1 MGPHE
6 QLRYLVGGRGVD
18 YVLYWRITDDQR
30 SVELIGCCCSGT
42 IALHEHETNF
52 NSCPPF
58 IEGPKCPDMAIEHLK
73 TRVCEYLIQVP
84 LSVPLD
90 SGLHGQVL
98 FTGQPQW
105 INQTNSDAVSNE
117 VSQAK
122 VYVPMP
128 TGLLELG
135 LSSEA
140 VENPSI
146 VQSVMD
152 KCGEIW
158 MGGSTGMFT
167 DIERVALQGQ
177 QFQTNSIIGGL
188 STASMVISGPEPPLS
203 TGFVREMQ
211 SLQGII
217 DDNSIIKYQTN
228 LSVCGGNGDPRGYR
242 HSVYSA
248 ANNQLP
254 WTPSADL
261 SAWGHEIPLNETH
274 LSFPLGLQQLHYPL
288 EAGQATTFTNQ
299 KQRGDI
305 FEGIG
310 DSLHQDRTMLPVDP
324 NLSDIIL
331 PMTNYPH
338 QKAPFI
344 DSPRASGLSKEVS
357 DKDVKQEMRAE
368 SSDCSDQMEDDE
380 EKGVARSGRRH
391 LSKNLVA
398 ERKRRK
404 KLNERLYSLRAL
416 VPKITKMDRA
426 SILGDAIEYVKE
438 LQKQVK
444 ELQEELLETRE
455 DDIEHNPASLLQLDD
470 GAGGHFIDE
479 NGNAIRADEGQC
491 SLKTD
496 HIKIPAEINERRLE
510 DLSQPM
516 QVEVS
521 KIDGQLFSLRIF
533 CEKRPGV
540 FIKLMQALDVLGL
553 DVLHANITT
562 FRGLVLN
569 VFNAETRD
577 KEFMQA
583 EQVKESLLEMASLP
597 DSRTNS
603 VLGFM
608 PLEKDRI
615 APANI

>member
-6 QLRYLVGGRGVD
+6 QLRYLLNGKGVNF
-18 YVLYWRITDDQR
+18 VLYWRLTDDQR
-30 SVELIGCCCSGT
+30 SVELTGCCCSGT
-42 IALHEHETNF
+42 VVQNELETNF
-52 NSCPPF
+52 NSSAPF
-58 IEGPKCPDMAIEHLK
+58 MEGPKCPDIAIPHLK
-73 TRVCEYLIQVP
+73 TRVCEYLIQMPQSTP
-84 LSVPLD
+84 LE

-105 INQTNSDAVSNE
+105 INMTNSDACALNE

-135 LSSEA
+135 LSNQA
-140 VENPSI
+140 LDNPSLL
-146 VQSVMD
+146 QSVMD

-158 MGGSTGMFT
+158 MGS
-167 DIERVALQGQ
+167 
-177 QFQTNSIIGGL
+177 N
-188 STASMVISGPEPPLS
+188 TASMVVNVPEYPLT
-203 TGFVREMQ
+203 TGFAREMQ
-211 SLQGII
+211 NLQGMIEE
-217 DDNSIIKYQTN
+217 NSMKKYQTN
-228 LSVCGGNGDPRGYR
+228 LSVCDGNGDPRVYR
-242 HSVYSA
+242 HSMYSA
-248 ANNQLP
+248 ANSQFP
-254 WTPSADL
+254 WTPSADMA
-261 SAWGHEIPLNETH
+261 AWGHETPLNETH
-274 LSFPLGLQQLHYPL
+274 LSFPLGSQQLHYPPQ
-288 EAGQATTFTNQ
+288 AGQVLSFTNQ
-299 KQRGDI
+299 KQRGDF

-310 DSLHQDRTMLPVDP
+310 DSLHQDRTMLPADQ
-324 NLSDIIL
+324 NFSDIIL
-331 PMTNYPH
+331 PMANYPP

-380 EKGVARSGRRH
+380 EKGVSRSGRRH

-444 ELQEELLETRE
+444 ELQEELLETKEE
-455 DDIEHNPASLLQLDD
+455 DIQDIPISSLQPDD
-470 GAGGHFIDE
+470 GAGGHLIEE
-479 NGNAIRADEGQC
+479 NGNVIRAEEGQC
-491 SLKTD
+491 SLKTN
-496 HIKIPAEINERRLE
+496 HIKIPGETNERRLE
-510 DLSQPM
+510 DSSQPM

-521 KIDGQLFSLRIF
+521 KIDGKLFSLRIF

-540 FIKLMQALDVLGL
+540 FVKLMQALDVLGL
-553 DVLHANITT
+553 EVLHANITT

-577 KEFMQA
+577 KDFMQA
-583 EQVKESLLEMASLP
+583 EQVKESLLEMASLCDP
-597 DSRTNS
+597 CTNR
-603 VLGFM
+603 VLCDM
-608 PLEKDRI
+608 PLEKDLI

>member
-6 QLRYLVGGRGVD
+6 QLRYLVGGKGVD
-18 YVLYWRITDDQR
+18 YVIYWRLSDDQR
-30 SVELIGCCCSGT
+30 SVELTGCCCTGT
-42 IALHEHETNF
+42 STQNDLEATF
-52 NSCPPF
+52 NTSF
-58 IEGPKCPDMAIEHLK
+58 MDGTKCPDIAIPHSK
-73 TRVCEYLIQVP
+73 TKVCEYLIQMP
-84 LSVPLD
+84 LSIPLE

-105 INQTNSDAVSNE
+105 INMTSQDACGLNE

-135 LSSEA
+135 LSNQA
-140 VENPSI
+140 IDNPPLL
-146 VQSVMD
+146 QAVMD

-158 MGGSTGMFT
+158 MGASTGTFT
-167 DIERVALQGQ
+167 EIERAALQGQ
-177 QFQTNSIIGGL
+177 QFQANNVIGGL
-188 STASMVISGPEPPLS
+188 STASMVVNVPESPLTSG
-203 TGFVREMQ
+203 FARELQ
-211 SLQGII
+211 NLQGMIE
-217 DDNSIIKYQTN
+217 DNSMKKYQTN
-228 LSVCGGNGDPRGYR
+228 VGVFGGNGDPRGYR
-242 HSVYSA
+242 YSMYSA
-248 ANNQLP
+248 ANSQLP

-261 SAWGHEIPLNETH
+261 GAWGHDAQLSDTH
-274 LSFPLGLQQLHYPL
+274 LSFPLGSQQLHYPPP
-288 EAGQATTFTNQ
+288 ASGQTSSFTNQ
-299 KQRGDI
+299 KQRSDL

-310 DSLHQDRTMLPVDP
+310 DSLHQERTMLPADQ
-324 NLSDIIL
+324 NFSDIIL
-331 PMTNYPH
+331 PMPNYPH

-444 ELQEELLETRE
+444 ELQDELLESKE
-455 DDIEHNPASLLQLDD
+455 EEIPASLIQPED
-470 GAGGHFIDE
+470 GAGRHLIEE
-479 NGNAIRADEGQC
+479 NGNGIRADEGQC

-496 HIKIPAEINERRLE
+496 QIKVPGEINERRFE
-510 DLSQPM
+510 DVNQPM

-540 FIKLMQALDVLGL
+540 FVKLMQALDVLGL
-553 DVLHANITT
+553 EVLHANITT

-583 EQVKESLLEMASLP
+583 EQVKESLLEMASLC
-597 DSRTNS
+597 DSCTNCS
-603 VLGFM
+603 IGDM
-608 PLEKDRI
+608 PLEKDLI
-615 APANI
+615 APVNI